1 MSIQYLI
8 QVNIEIM
15 LIILCISIWILT
27 KVWSKGKMQPVSN
40 IWIIDILT
48 VGMLISDVYAI
59 IYRGNMTVRGYYI
72 VRAANFFN
80 FFFLYMMSMYMCFFI
95 EAIFEN
101 SEHGKKRLIAGKIL
115 SIVSI
120 TVILINL
127 FVPFMYDFD
136 EQNLYFRKVGWY
148 ANSLLQVVIIIM
160 MTTVVFELRKEIE
173 SSLYLMMMIDILM
186 PLITAIIQLFVYG
199 FSIVNIAI
207 GITQILLFMIVFRY
221 QEMKIQEH
229 NAQISEYNARL
240 MLTQV
245 QPHFMLNTLS
255 TIQYLCKTDSD
266 AAAETVSDLGIYLR
280 NNMEFATSTELITF
294 EKEINHIEKYVSIE
308 QKRFGERIK
317 VVYDIKERDFTL
329 PALSVQP
336 LVENAIKHGI
346 SKKRGGGT
354 VELSTWRGVN
364 HIHIIVQDDGVG
376 YDINKPFSEDRV
388 HIGLS
393 IVRERLKNRCG
404 GELLIT
410 SEAGKGTICE
420 IKIPI
425 EF

>member
-1 MSIQYLI
+1 MSNLYLI

-27 KVWSKGKMQPVSN
+27 KVWHKGKLHPVSN

-59 IYRGNMTVRGYYI
+59 LFRGNITTQGYYI

-80 FFFLYMMSMYMCFFI
+80 FFFLYMMTLYMSFFI
-95 EAIFEN
+95 EALFEK
-101 SEHGKKRLIAGKIL
+101 SDRAKKRLLAGKIL
-115 SIVSI
+115 AVISLVLIV
-120 TVILINL
+120 INL
-127 FVPFMYDFD
+127 FIPFMYDFD
-136 EQNLYFRKVGWY
+136 VQNKYFRKGGWY
-148 ANSLLQVVIIIM
+148 GISLLQMLAIFVMATAVY
-160 MTTVVFELRKEIE
+160 EYRKEIE
-173 SSLYLMMMIDILM
+173 TSLYWMMMIDIFM
-186 PLITAIIQLFVYG
+186 PLIAAIIQIFVYG
-199 FSIVNIAI
+199 FSIINIAI
-207 GITQILLFMIVFRY
+207 GATQILLFMIVFRY
-221 QEMKIQEH
+221 QEVRIQEH

-294 EKEINHIEKYVSIE
+294 EKELNHIEKYVSIE
-308 QKRFGERIK
+308 QKRFGDRIK
-317 VVYDIKERDFTL
+317 VKYDIKEKDFTL

-336 LVENAIKHGI
+336 LIENAIKHGI
-346 SKKRGGGT
+346 SKKRRGGT

-364 HIHIIVQDDGVG
+364 NIHIIVQDDGVG
-376 YDINKPFSEDRV
+376 YDINQSFSEDRV

-410 SEAGKGTICE
+410 SEVGKGTICE

>member
-1 MSIQYLI
+1 MTIQYLI
-8 QVNIEIM
+8 QVNIEVM
-15 LIILCISIWILT
+15 LIILCIGIWILT
-27 KVWSKGKMQPVSN
+27 KVWTKGKMQPVSN

-59 IYRGNMTVRGYYI
+59 IYRGNMTVKGFYI

-80 FFFLYMMSMYMCFFI
+80 FFFLYMMTLYMCFFI
-95 EAIFEN
+95 KEIFDI
-101 SEHGKKRLIAGKIL
+101 SGHGRKRLLVGKIL
-115 SIVSI
+115 ALV
-120 TVILINL
+120 TLLVILINL
-127 FVPFMYDFD
+127 FVPIMYDFD
-136 EQNLYFRKVGWY
+136 ANNIYFRKTGWY
-148 ANSLLQVVIIIM
+148 VNSLIQVIVIM
-160 MTTVVFELRKEIE
+160 MTATVVYELRKEIE
-173 SSLYLMMMIDILM
+173 TAIYLMMMIDILM
-186 PLITAIIQLFVYG
+186 PLIAAIVQIMIYG

-207 GITQILLFMIVFRY
+207 GITQILLFMMVFRY

-229 NAQISEYNARL
+229 NEQISEYNARL
-240 MLTQV
+240 MLSQV

-266 AAAETVSDLGIYLR
+266 AAAKTVSDLGIYLR

-294 EKEINHIEKYVSIE
+294 EKELNHIEKYVSIE
-308 QKRFGERIK
+308 QKRFGDRIK
-317 VVYDIKERDFTL
+317 VVYDIKEKDFTL

-336 LVENAIKHGI
+336 LIENAIKHGI

-364 HIHIIVQDDGVG
+364 HVHIIVQDDGVG
-376 YDINKPFSEDRV
+376 YDVNKPFSADRV

-393 IVRERLKNRCG
+393 IVKERLKNRCD

-410 SEAGKGTICE
+410 SEVGKGTICE